1 MQKRII
7 AVAAALVVALAA
19 TAAETTADEAKL
31 AVVGWENV
39 KAALDGEVTAAPE
52 SVVEYPAK
60 DGKGKFYVVKLAG
73 CGFVVVSGDTE
84 LVPVLAYSKDGQWVD
99 DVAQNP
105 LLAMLP
111 IDVAGAMR
119 RVEDNAPYQ
128 GGSVRLAASGG
139 GATASVQQQGGN
151 AAKWA
156 KLLAAAKSGGGVR
169 LSAGLLSSVTDLRV
183 PALLKTNWNQSGN
196 GENLYTPNNRVCGC
210 VATAEPLTPYR
221 AFAKTVDSVGDW
233 TLSTDGSGGWRATA
247 DAEYTA
253 WNPAFGGPYDWDAM
267 AGGDATAKKQAIGR
281 LTRDVGLASE
291 MRYASGSSGA
301 SDGQL
306 FLSLKKQFGYANAN
320 YIFVTD
326 SWQDGQHS
334 WKNAFISNFDAHLP
348 VLVGVPGHEIVA
360 DGYGY

>member
-73 CGFVVVSGDTE
+73 GGFVVVSGDTE

-183 PALLKTNWNQSGN
+183 PALLKTKCSTTSGR
-196 GENLYTPNNRVCGC
+196 GTPSR
-210 VATAEPLTPYR
+210 
-221 AFAKTVDSVGDW
+221 
-233 TLSTDGSGGWRATA
+233 
-247 DAEYTA
+247 
-253 WNPAFGGPYDWDAM
+253 
-267 AGGDATAKKQAIGR
+267 
-281 LTRDVGLASE
+281 
-291 MRYASGSSGA
+291 
-301 SDGQL
+301 
-306 FLSLKKQFGYANAN
+306 
-320 YIFVTD
+320 
-326 SWQDGQHS
+326 
-334 WKNAFISNFDAHLP
+334 
-348 VLVGVPGHEIVA
+348 
-360 DGYGY
+360 